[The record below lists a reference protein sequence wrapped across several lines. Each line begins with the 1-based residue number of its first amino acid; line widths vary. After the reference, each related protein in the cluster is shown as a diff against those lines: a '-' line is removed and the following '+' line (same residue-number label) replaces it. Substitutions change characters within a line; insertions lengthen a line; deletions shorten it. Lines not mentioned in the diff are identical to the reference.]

1 MLEKLKSELR
11 AKRNALSNLFGRY
24 PDRHLDLSTK
34 RISKFSLIDD
44 WMRSRE
50 AIFIHIPKAAGR
62 SIQQALDIPIHG
74 VAHVP
79 AEAYRRAEPE
89 FFARCHVFTL
99 VRNPWDRLVSGY
111 HFMQFNE
118 HEYNAKVRNLDLRGI
133 SDFSGFLTRLRNPI
147 YRNQILTRLHFM
159 PQTHFLCD
167 RSGQIIVDAI
177 GRFEDLPHSFAQ
189 VTAPLAGTFTLP
201 QRNVGKHRHYTS
213 YYQHDW
219 QIELVGQMYRA
230 DNEILGY
237 QYEAG

>member
-1 MLEKLKSELR
+1 
-11 AKRNALSNLFGRY
+11 
-24 PDRHLDLSTK
+24 
-34 RISKFSLIDD
+34 
-44 WMRSRE
+44 
-50 AIFIHIPKAAGR
+50 
-62 SIQQALDIPIHG
+62 
-74 VAHVP
+74 
-79 AEAYRRAEPE
+79 
-89 FFARCHVFTL
+89 
-99 VRNPWDRLVSGY
+99 
-111 HFMQFNE
+111 MQFNE

-167 RSGQIIVDAI
+167 RSGQIIVDAV